1 VTAPLWLA
9 GALAAVMVVIAVYC
23 AGRLVASR
31 WWRRTTEVDADGIH
45 VVMGVA
51 MAGMLVPGLSSLP
64 GRVWE
69 VVFGAGGAWFA
80 WEAAQARRNIPA
92 STMRCAHPVPHLVE
106 CAAMLY
112 MLMAVPSLRASA
124 PEKLMPGMSGPA
136 SANGFLPALAI
147 ILALYMAGYVLW
159 TSDRLVALARATS
172 AAPARSQARG
182 RTLMLVASGAPP
194 VASPHGQLDSA
205 DPSGTSSGTWH
216 GHHADW
222 PVLAPRLAACYK
234 IVMGITMGYML
245 IMMV

>member
-1 VTAPLWLA
+1 MTAPSWLA
-9 GALAAVMVVIAVYC
+9 GALAAEMIAIALYC
-23 AGRLVASR
+23 SSRLVASR
-31 WWRRTTEVDADGIH
+31 RWRLTTEVDADGIH

-51 MAGMLVPGLSSLP
+51 MAGMLVPQLSPLP

-69 VVFGAGGAWFA
+69 VVFGVAAAWFA
-80 WEAAQARRNIPA
+80 WQAARARRNIPA
-92 STMRCAHPVPHLVE
+92 SGMRCRHPVPHLVE

-112 MLMAVPSLRASA
+112 MLIAVPGLRPGA
-124 PEKLMPGMSGPA
+124 PDKLMPGMSGPA

-159 TSDRLVALARATS
+159 TTDRLVSLTRATS
-172 AAPARSQARG
+172 VMPARSQAQG
-182 RTLMLVASGAPP
+182 RTLVPVTSGAPP
-194 VASPHGQLDSA
+194 AASLHDPLDSA
-205 DPSGTSSGTWH
+205 DPSGTSSGTRH

-222 PVLAPRLAACYK
+222 PMLAPRLAACYK